1 MLSRVADSMFWM
13 NRYMERAEGLLRV
26 LLTNYVLSLDKG
38 SYDVYSWR
46 PVLETFGQLSN
57 DEIKELEH
65 SSANTRA
72 SCHFRY
78 NILFSFIDRFTHFI
92 RVPART

>member
-38 SYDVYSWR
+38 PYGVHSWR
-46 PVLETFGQLSN
+46 PVLETFGNLS
-57 DEIKELEH
+57 DE
-65 SSANTRA
+65 
-72 SCHFRY
+72 
-78 NILFSFIDRFTHFI
+78 
-92 RVPART
+92 

>member
-38 SYDVYSWR
+38 PYGVHSWR
-46 PVLETFGQLSN
+46 PVLETFGNLS
-57 DEIKELEH
+57 DEADRIFICQHLAISYSEPLKQQF
-65 SSANTRA
+65 SSQ
-72 SCHFRY
+72 HY
-78 NILFSFIDRFTHFI
+78 
-92 RVPART
+92 